1 MINLF
6 LLTFSLNQE
15 VYNRDRDRDRDREGS
30 LTPEST

>member
-15 VYNRDRDRDRDREGS
+15 VYNRDRDRDRDKEGS